1 MVHSASPVILLIYIA
16 QETGFPGGLAGIASR
31 YNRYAMNQQEHINFN
46 RIAEA
51 IDYLS
56 QNFKQQPPLSEV
68 ARKVHVSP
76 FHFQRMFSEWAGVSP
91 KRFLQFLTID
101 YAKSLLKDQD
111 ATLFDAAFET
121 GLSGTGRL
129 HDLFI
134 SIEGM
139 TPGEYKNGGA
149 ALSIN
154 YSFAESPFG
163 NILVAATPKG
173 ICHMAFADDDQ
184 SALDALRQR
193 FPKASFRQMTDRI
206 QQNAL
211 FIFSQDWSRL
221 DQIKLHLKG
230 TAFQLKVWETLLK
243 IPSGR
248 LSTYRS
254 IAREIQSPNALRA
267 VGSAIGQNPVAFII
281 PCHRVIQSSGTFGQ
295 YHWGAARKTAMIG
308 WEAAQGMTEERC

>member
-1 MVHSASPVILLIYIA
+1 
-16 QETGFPGGLAGIASR
+16 
-31 YNRYAMNQQEHINFN
+31 MNQQEHINFQ

-51 IDYLS
+51 IEFLT
-56 QNFKQQPPLSEV
+56 QNFKQQPVLEDV
-68 ARKVHVSP
+68 ARKVHLSP

-91 KRFLQFLTID
+91 KKFLQFLTID
-101 YAKSLLKDQD
+101 YAKSLLKERS

-134 SIEGM
+134 QIEGM

-163 NILVAATPKG
+163 NILVASTPKG
-173 ICHMAFADDDQ
+173 ICYMAFADDEQ
-184 SALDALRQR
+184 KALLELQQQ
-193 FPKASFRQMTDRI
+193 FPQAAYKQMVDLA

-211 FIFSQDWSRL
+211 YIFTHDWSQL
-221 DQIKLHLKG
+221 DHIKLHLKG
-230 TAFQLKVWETLLK
+230 TAFQLKVWEALLK
-243 IPSGR
+243 IPIGA
-248 LSTYRS
+248 LSTYKS
-254 IAREIQSPNALRA
+254 IAEKINSPGALRA

-281 PCHRVIQSSGTFGQ
+281 PCHRVIQSAGTFGN
-295 YHWGAARKTAMIG
+295 YHWGTTRKTAMIG
-308 WEAAQGMTEERC
+308 WEAAKVSAAV